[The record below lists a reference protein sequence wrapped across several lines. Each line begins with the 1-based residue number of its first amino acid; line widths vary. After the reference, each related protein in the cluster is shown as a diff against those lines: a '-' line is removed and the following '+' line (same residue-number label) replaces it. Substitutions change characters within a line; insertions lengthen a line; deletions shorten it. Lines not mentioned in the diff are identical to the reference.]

1 MDVDTESG
9 RLLRTDF
16 ECHVNAGMSK
26 ETSDIWIAIMAFR
39 IDGGYTLKRFK
50 STSKAYKTNT
60 QSNTAFRGFG
70 GPEGQVDM
78 VSDHKSK
85 LKHIETSVHFQIVID
100 TVMDH
105 VANALGKD
113 PTEVRKVN
121 ISAEGDEVHVGDGR
135 LLGAGALAECF
146 DLCEEKY
153 GERRAEVDRFNA
165 ASKER
170 FTRDVT
176 IAKI

>member
-1 MDVDTESG
+1 MDTESG
-9 RLLRTDF
+9 RLLRTGF

-26 ETSDIWIAIMAFR
+26 DISDIWIAIMAFR

-50 STSKAYKTNT
+50 CTSKAYKTNT

-70 GPEGQVDM
+70 GPEGQVST
-78 VSDHKSK
+78 VSDLLTNKGK
-85 LKHIETSVHFQIVID
+85 LPEIPVDFQIVID
-100 TVMDH
+100 TIMDH

-121 ISAEGDEVHVGDGR
+121 MSAEGDEVHVGDGR

>member
-1 MDVDTESG
+1 M
-9 RLLRTDF
+9 
-16 ECHVNAGMSK
+16 
-26 ETSDIWIAIMAFR
+26 
-39 IDGGYTLKRFK
+39 
-50 STSKAYKTNT
+50 
-60 QSNTAFRGFG
+60 
-70 GPEGQVDM
+70 
-78 VSDHKSK
+78 
-85 LKHIETSVHFQIVID
+85 ID
-100 TVMDH
+100 TIMDH

-153 GERRAEVDRFNA
+153 GERRAEVDQFNA

-170 FTRDVT
+170 FTDDDRKHFISWTLPFRNWYRFINPQSTQPSAFEVPLCP
-176 IAKI
+176 ILPKYHIHM